1 MTAARILSISDLE
14 SSTIYCVGSSSA
26 PSHTMGPVRAG
37 ESLSGTEQVE
47 KTLCRLSEEVL
58 GLSEHTDMVVVGALI
73 ALVLVRSGEFLSRTE
88 ADERKSRVDAVGY
101 E

>member
-1 MTAARILSISDLE
+1 M
-14 SSTIYCVGSSSA
+14 
-26 PSHTMGPVRAG
+26 
-37 ESLSGTEQVE
+37 
-47 KTLCRLSEEVL
+47 LCRLSEEVL

-73 ALVLVRSGEFLSRTE
+73 ELVLVRSDEFLSRTE

>member
-1 MTAARILSISDLE
+1 M
-14 SSTIYCVGSSSA
+14 
-26 PSHTMGPVRAG
+26 M
-37 ESLSGTEQVE
+37 
-47 KTLCRLSEEVL
+47 LCRLSEEAL

-73 ALVLVRSGEFLSRTE
+73 ELILVRSGEFRSRTG